1 MSLKPMAL
9 IRHSLVACIMLAS
22 LQVSAAETIT
32 RFESALAKVQR
43 YQSQNEIWQQ
53 GQNISDLNIQQSR
66 IWQNPSLNVEQSGF
80 GSNQEKELS
89 IGIQQPLDLFGERK
103 LKRTIA
109 NTANQQ
115 LHLQQKLWNAQS
127 QLIVKF
133 AWSQFVLA
141 DLEQSI
147 YASQRS
153 VSQTNV
159 DSAQKRYQAGSIAL
173 VNYERAQIEAFEI
186 QRLHQQAMLNQ
197 QLAQRQ
203 LTNLWGD
210 TSSEIQLDSSSIPW
224 PDQST
229 QTVQNNIS
237 EGWLEQL
244 YALNTQQS
252 NHQIE
257 NLKVQARP
265 HPTLNVGMTQ
275 TQATNEDKNTALVLG
290 VDLPLNIF
298 DRQQYRIPMAQQ
310 QQILMN
316 QQQQRELKQQILDIA
331 NQMHQLNALRKQL
344 DATTAQIDLAANV
357 QRRTLQGF
365 QAGKLSITDIQQAT
379 TQLQN
384 FRLGQL
390 DILKQAWRI
399 ALTAE
404 AISLGLSFEDISR
417 SDAYTQLNKKTIEV
431 TQNLI
436 NEGAR

>member
-1 MSLKPMAL
+1 MFLKPMVF
-9 IRHSLVACIMLAS
+9 IRHSLVACSMLAT
-22 LQVSAAETIT
+22 LHVSHAETIT
-32 RFESALAKVQR
+32 NFETALAKVQS
-43 YQSQNEIWQQ
+43 YQSQNEILQQ

-66 IWQNPSLNVEQSGF
+66 LWKNPSLSVENSGF
-80 GSNQEKELS
+80 GSDQEKELS

-103 LKRTIA
+103 LKQTIA
-109 NTANQQ
+109 NTSNQQ

-133 AWSQFVLA
+133 AWSQLIVA
-141 DLEQSI
+141 DVEQSI

-153 VSQTNV
+153 VSQANL

-186 QRLHQQAMLNQ
+186 QRLYQQAILNK

-210 TSSEIQLDSSSIPW
+210 TSSDIQLNSSSIPW
-224 PDQST
+224 PDKST
-229 QTVQNNIS
+229 QIVQNNIA
-237 EGWLEQL
+237 EGWLEKL

-252 NHQIE
+252 NNQIE
-257 NLKVQARP
+257 NLKLKARP
-265 HPTLNVGMTQ
+265 NPTLNVGMKQ
-275 TQATNEDKNTALVLG
+275 TQSSNENTDTALVLG
-290 VDLPLNIF
+290 VDIPIHIF
-298 DRQQYRIPMAQQ
+298 NRQQYAIPMAQQ

-331 NQMHQLNALRKQL
+331 NQLHQLKALRNQL
-344 DATTAQIDLAANV
+344 DSMTSQIDLAVNV

-365 QAGKLSITDIQQAT
+365 QAGKLSITDVQQST

-384 FRLGQL
+384 FRLGRL
-390 DILKQAWRI
+390 EILKQAWRI

-404 AISLGLSFEDISR
+404 ALSLGLSVEDISR
-417 SDAYTQLNKKTIEV
+417 SDAYMQLNKKTIEA
-431 TQNLI
+431 TQNLM
-436 NEGAR
+436 NEGAL

>member
-1 MSLKPMAL
+1 MSLKPMAF

-22 LQVSAAETIT
+22 LQVSYAETVT
-32 RFESALAKVQR
+32 SFESAFAKVQG
-43 YQSQNEIWQQ
+43 YQSQNEVWQQ

-66 IWQNPSLNVEQSGF
+66 LLQNPSLNVEQSGF
-80 GSNQEKELS
+80 GSDQEKELS

-103 LKRTIA
+103 LKRSIA
-109 NTANQQ
+109 NISNQQ

-127 QLIVKF
+127 ELIVKF
-133 AWSQFVLA
+133 AWSQLIVA
-141 DLEQSI
+141 DVEQSM

-153 VSQTNV
+153 VSQTNLE
-159 DSAQKRYQAGSIAL
+159 SAQKRYQAGSIAL
-173 VNYERAQIEAFEI
+173 VNYERAQIEALEI
-186 QRLHQQAMLNQ
+186 QRLHQQAILNK

-210 TSSEIQLDSSSIPW
+210 TSSDIQLNSSSIPW
-224 PDQST
+224 PEQST

-237 EGWLEQL
+237 EGWLEKL

-257 NLKVQARP
+257 NLRLKARP
-265 HPTLNVGMTQ
+265 NPTLNVGMRQ
-275 TQATNEDKNTALVLG
+275 TQAPNENTDTALVFG
-290 VDLPLNIF
+290 VDIPINIF
-298 DRQQYRIPMAQQ
+298 NRQQYTIPMAQQ

-316 QQQQRELKQQILDIA
+316 QQQQHELKQQILDIA
-331 NQMHQLNALRKQL
+331 NQMHQLKALRKQL
-344 DATTAQIDLAANV
+344 DSTTSQIDLAVNV

-365 QAGKLSITDIQQAT
+365 QAGKLSITDVQQST

-384 FRLGQL
+384 IRLGQL

-404 AISLGLSFEDISR
+404 SLSLGLSIEDISR
-417 SDAYTQLNKKTIEV
+417 SDAYMQLNKKTIEA
-431 TQNLI
+431 TQNLM
-436 NEGAR
+436 NEGAL